1 LAEQDGAEPVVLH
14 GVGDGEGDLGAL
26 GAVGFAFP
34 AGVGDHAAVGAGGDQ
49 AVVVLVD
56 FGGPA
61 DGAVEVGEAAEE
73 PQRDRPRRQALE
85 EGTDGRRVLR
95 PNWPHVHG

>member
-1 LAEQDGAEPVVLH
+1 
-14 GVGDGEGDLGAL
+14 
-26 GAVGFAFP
+26 
-34 AGVGDHAAVGAGGDQ
+34 VGDHAAVGAGGDQ

-85 EGTDGRRVLR
+85 EGTDGRRVGGRDR
-95 PNWPHVHG
+95 PYVHG

>member
-14 GVGDGEGDLGAL
+14 GVGDREGDLGAF
-26 GAVGFAFP
+26 GPVGVAFP

-49 AVVVLVD
+49 AVAVLVD

-61 DGAVEVGEAAEE
+61 DGAVEVGEAAEQ
-73 PQRDRPRRQALE
+73 PQHDR
-85 EGTDGRRVLR
+85 LR
-95 PNWPHVHG
+95 